1 MARILMNLDMLGF
14 FENLSRKFKFG
25 HNVTRITGT
34 LGEDLRTFMIS
45 SYIPAVLKTKH
56 TFYVQ

>member
-1 MARILMNLDMLGF
+1 MKLDMLGF
-14 FENLSRKFKFG
+14 FEKLSRKFKFG
-25 HNVTRITGT
+25 YNVTRKAGT
-34 LGEDLRTFMIS
+34 LDEDLRLFMTS